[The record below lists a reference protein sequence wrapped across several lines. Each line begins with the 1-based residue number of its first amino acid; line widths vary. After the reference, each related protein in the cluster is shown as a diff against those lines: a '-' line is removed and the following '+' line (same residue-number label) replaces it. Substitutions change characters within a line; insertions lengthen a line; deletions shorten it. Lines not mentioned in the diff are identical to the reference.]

1 MNRLLKANF
10 YRLKKNK
17 MGLIMLIFTLIWAF
31 VTIFTKYISLTKY
44 NSSVEIELLIFN
56 FGYIFSF
63 IMTIFCSLFLGDNGD
78 NTTRMRIISGN
89 KKRTIYIANFITVV
103 SVILGLFFLY
113 TCLILVIGIPL
124 FGEIN
129 IPISTFILKL
139 FNIFLIIIAITSLY
153 TFIGMVLSDKVIVTV
168 LSIILYLV
176 LMFVGLLLVSR
187 LSETEYMTEMVSTN
201 YDTHEFSSVEVKN
214 PLYVPENVKKVIRVV
229 LPINPFGAYLELTQ
243 NEVENLQILPLYSL
257 GIIILF
263 NISGLILFSK
273 KEFK

>member
-17 MGLIMLIFTLIWAF
+17 TGLIMLIFTLIWAF
-31 VTIFTKYISLTKY
+31 VTILTKYISLKKY
-44 NSSVEIELLIFN
+44 NSNIEIELLIFN

-63 IMTIFCSLFLGDNGD
+63 IMAIFCSLFLGDNGD

-124 FGEIN
+124 FGGIN
-129 IPISTFILKL
+129 IPLSTFILKL
-139 FNIFLIIIAITSLY
+139 FNIFLIILAITSLY
-153 TFIGMVLSDKVIVTV
+153 TFIGMILSDKVIVTV

-187 LSETEYMTEMVSTN
+187 LSETEYMTERN
-201 YDTHEFSSVEVKN
+201 
-214 PLYVPENVKKVIRVV
+214 
-229 LPINPFGAYLELTQ
+229 
-243 NEVENLQILPLYSL
+243 
-257 GIIILF
+257 IIY
-263 NISGLILFSK
+263 N
-273 KEFK
+273 